1 METGFDISQLS
12 TILVEYMPVF
22 LGLIGSLIAKDF
34 ATSMAAGISF
44 KYNPQFNEGDN
55 VLIDNEPA
63 TILKIGFRHT
73 VFSVRKDSGHRTW
86 RYVKNERIQWIKLEK
101 VMREPIDPDTHHPE

>member
-1 METGFDISQLS
+1 METFEFTQLS
-12 TILVEYMPVF
+12 ELITPYIAI
-22 LGLIGSLIAKDF
+22 LIGLVASLIAKDL
-34 ATSMAAGISF
+34 ANSMAAGLSF

-63 TILKIGFRHT
+63 TIIKIGYKYT

-86 RYVKNERIQWIKLEK
+86 RYVKNERIPFLKLEK
-101 VMREPIDPDTHHPE
+101 VMAEPTDPDADKLD